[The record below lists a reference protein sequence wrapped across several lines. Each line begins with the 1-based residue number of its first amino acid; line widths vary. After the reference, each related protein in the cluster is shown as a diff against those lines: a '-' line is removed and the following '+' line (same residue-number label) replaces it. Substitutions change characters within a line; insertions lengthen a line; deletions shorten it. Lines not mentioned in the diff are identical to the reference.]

1 MWQQNKSLISA
12 LWIRF
17 VVCRTANPT
26 ACKAT
31 ANQILNINHQ
41 YNMQK
46 YTKVAEIKDAIAKAK
61 ADGKTIG
68 LVPTMGALHE
78 GHLSLIRRAAQEND
92 VVVVSLFVNPIQFN
106 NKEDLAKY
114 PRTVDADLKLIE
126 SVEGTIFVLVP
137 SVEEMYPEPVK
148 EEYHFGPLE
157 EVMEGPQRPG
167 HFSGVAVVVRRL
179 FDIATPD
186 RAYFGE
192 KDYQQ
197 LAIIR
202 NLIEQIK
209 YPIEIVACPIVRA
222 DDGLALS
229 SRNMRL
235 SPAARAVAPAIHDTL
250 EQAAEM
256 AEYEDVDD
264 VKEWVMSTLGS
275 FHEVNADQCPDGLK
289 FEPEYFEVVNART
302 LQPIENWEEAGND
315 GAVGCIAVWLDGV
328 RLIDIVKF

>member
-1 MWQQNKSLISA
+1 MKQIEKAAELQQAVASA
-12 LWIRF
+12 
-17 VVCRTANPT
+17 
-26 ACKAT
+26 K
-31 ANQILNINHQ
+31 
-41 YNMQK
+41 QK
-46 YTKVAEIKDAIAKAK
+46 GLE
-61 ADGKTIG
+61 IG

-78 GHLSLIRRAAQEND
+78 GHLSLIERAMREND

-114 PRTVDADLKLIE
+114 PRTIEADLALIE
-126 SVEGTIFVLVP
+126 TLPQARATEVLAFTP
-137 SVEEMYPEPVK
+137 SVEEMYPQGEPTEV
-148 EEYHFGPLE
+148 YHFGPVE
-157 EVMEGPQRPG
+157 EVMEGPRRPG

-179 FDIATPD
+179 FDLAQPK

-197 LAIIR
+197 IAIIR
-202 NLIEQIK
+202 ALLEQIK
-209 YPIEIVACPIVRA
+209 YPIELVACPIVRA

-235 SPAARAVAPAIHDTL
+235 SPAARAMAPAINATL

-264 VKEWVMSTLGS
+264 VKEWVLDTLAS
-275 FHEVNADQCPDGLK
+275 YHEVNPQPDGLR
-289 FEPEYFEVVNART
+289 FEPEYFEIVDARS
-302 LQPIENWEEAGND
+302 LQPIESWDEAGD
-315 GAVGCIAVWLDGV
+315 LGAVGCIAVWLDGV

>member
-1 MWQQNKSLISA
+1 MKQITRAAEL
-12 LWIRF
+12 
-17 VVCRTANPT
+17 TA
-26 ACKAT
+26 
-31 ANQILNINHQ
+31 
-41 YNMQK
+41 
-46 YTKVAEIKDAIAKAK
+46 AIEKAK
-61 ADGKTIG
+61 AQGLEIG

-78 GHLSLIRRAAQEND
+78 GHLSLIERATREND
-92 VVVVSLFVNPIQFN
+92 LVVVSLFVNPIQFN

-114 PRTVDADLKLIE
+114 PRTIEADLALISTLPQARATE
-126 SVEGTIFVLVP
+126 VLAFTP
-137 SVEEMYPEPVK
+137 TVEEMYPDGEPK
-148 EEYHFGPLE
+148 EVYHFGPVE
-157 EVMEGPQRPG
+157 EVMEGPRRPG

-179 FDIATPD
+179 FDLAQPR

-197 LAIIR
+197 IAVIR
-202 NLIEQIK
+202 ALLDQIK
-209 YPIEIVACPIVRA
+209 YPIELVACPIVRA

-235 SPAARAVAPAIHDTL
+235 SPAARAMAPAINATL

-264 VKEWVMSTLGS
+264 VKEWVLDTLAS
-275 FHEVNADQCPDGLK
+275 FHEVNPQPDGLR
-289 FEPEYFEVVNART
+289 FEPEYFEVVDADT
-302 LQPIENWEEAGND
+302 LQPIDDWDDAGEH